1 MTITVK
7 NAYNPTADVA
17 AALATSKASAATA
30 AARSAV
36 AASAFLADAPNQFR
50 LLIDGTLIHEVKS
63 ATLLLSCDAA
73 ADGFTAVVPYFR
85 DLPYPLNR
93 DDLLSPPSYPTAEVY
108 LGGTKM
114 FTGRLYQRKPKFS
127 RSGCY
132 RTLIGWSPIADAI
145 DSAVTPPLEAN
156 NVTLTAHA
164 TTLLAPFG
172 LTVVWQGGVDLPF
185 TRATP
190 KREDTVFEHLAR
202 LARQRGLLIMSG
214 SNGEVIFQ
222 QIAAGEPV
230 AFFEEGVPPFDE
242 AEIDLDG
249 RKWFGQYVC
258 YSKAP
263 RGNRQATAVDDRF
276 PIARR
281 TVVNAPDG
289 SDADMKTTAEWEARK
304 RFADGIAFQH
314 QVPTWY
320 TSGLPGAPLWEPN
333 QLVRVT
339 SPTLFLPNGF
349 DFLTRAVEYRFDE
362 GEGTRASLDLVSPT
376 AYQTL
381 EAQKKNGLSW
391 KARMMLGKSI
401 ATPLEKTLMDE
412 AEN

>member
-1 MTITVK
+1 VTITVK
-7 NAYNPTADVA
+7 NLYNPTADVA
-17 AALATSKASAATA
+17 AALAASASAAAVT

-36 AASAFLADAPNQFR
+36 AAGLFATDAPNQFR
-50 LLIDGTLIHEVKS
+50 LVIDGTPIQEVKS
-63 ATLLLSCDAA
+63 ATLLLSCDAG
-73 ADGFTAVVPYFR
+73 ADGFTAVVPYFK
-85 DLPYPLNR
+85 DLPSPLNR
-93 DDLLSPPSYPTAEVY
+93 DDLLSPPAYPTAEIY
-108 LGGTKM
+108 LGGVKM

-127 RSGCY
+127 KSGCY

-156 NVTLTAHA
+156 NVTLQVHA
-164 TTLLAPFG
+164 MALLAPFG
-172 LTVVWQGGVDLPF
+172 LTVTWLGGTDLPF

-202 LARQRGLLIMSG
+202 LAKQRGLLIMSG
-214 SNGEVIFQ
+214 SNGEVVFQ
-222 QIAAGEPV
+222 QIATGEPV

-258 YSKAP
+258 YTKAP
-263 RGNRQATAVDDRF
+263 RGNKQATAVDDRF

-281 TVVNAPDG
+281 TIVNAPDG

-314 QVPTWY
+314 QVPSWWTNA
-320 TSGLPGAPLWEPN
+320 TPLGVLWEPN

-339 SPTLFLPNGF
+339 SPTMFLPNGF
-349 DFLTRAVEYRFDE
+349 DFLTRSVEYRFDA
-362 GEGTRASLDLVSPT
+362 GEGTRATLDLVSPT
-376 AYQTL
+376 AFQTL
-381 EAQKKNGLSW
+381 EVQKKNGLSW
-391 KARMMLGKSI
+391 KARMMLAKSI
-401 ATPLEKTLMDE
+401 ATPLEKTLMDTADE
-412 AEN
+412 

>member
-1 MTITVK
+1 MFVT
-7 NAYNPTADVA
+7 
-17 AALATSKASAATA
+17 
-30 AARSAV
+30 
-36 AASAFLADAPNQFR
+36 DAPNQFR
-50 LLIDGTLIHEVKS
+50 LLINGTPITEVKS

-85 DLPYPLNR
+85 DLPSLLNR
-93 DDLLSPPSYPTAEVY
+93 DDLLSPPSYPSAEVY
-108 LGGTKM
+108 LGGVKM
-114 FTGRLYQRKPKFS
+114 FSGKLYQRKPKFS

-132 RTLIGWSPIADAI
+132 RTLVGWSPIADAI

-164 TTLLAPFG
+164 TALLAPFG
-172 LTVVWQGGVDLPF
+172 LKVVWLGGVDLPF

-202 LARQRGLLIMSG
+202 LAKQRGLLIMSG
-214 SNGEVIFQ
+214 SDGEVIFQ
-222 QIAAGEPV
+222 QIATGEPV
-230 AFFEEGVPPFDE
+230 AYFTEGVPPFDE

-263 RGNRQATAVDDRF
+263 RGNKQATAVDDRF
-276 PIARR
+276 PISRR
-281 TVVNAPDG
+281 TTVNAPDG
-289 SDADMKTTAEWEARK
+289 SDADMKITAEWEARK

-314 QVPTWY
+314 QVPSWWTNA
-320 TSGLPGAPLWEPN
+320 TPAAVLWEPN

-339 SPTLFLPNGF
+339 SPTMFLPNGF
-349 DFLTRAVEYRFDE
+349 DFLTRSVEYRFDAAD
-362 GEGTRASLDLVSPT
+362 GTRATLDLVSPT
-376 AYQTL
+376 AFQTL

-401 ATPLEKTLMDE
+401 ATPLEKTLMDTADE
-412 AEN
+412 